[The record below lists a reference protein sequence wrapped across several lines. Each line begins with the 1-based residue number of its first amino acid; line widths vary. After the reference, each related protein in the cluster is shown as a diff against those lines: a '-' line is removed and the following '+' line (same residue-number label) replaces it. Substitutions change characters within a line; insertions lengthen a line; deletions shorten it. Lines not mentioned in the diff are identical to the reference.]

1 MEDLMESATQRSDWD
16 YDVVIIGAG
25 PGGCCAGLYT
35 GRAALRSICFEKQ
48 GIGGQIANTD
58 RVEDY
63 PGFERIGGY
72 ELGEKMANHAKKF
85 GLEFDFVEVTR
96 VSVPDE
102 THTITVELMDER
114 KVRCGAV
121 IAATGGTA
129 RKLGVPGEERLV
141 NRGVSYCALCD
152 GAFFR
157 DQVITVVG
165 GGDQAVEEASFL
177 TKFGSVVHLIHRR
190 DELRA
195 AKIAQER
202 TLANEKVKIHWSTV
216 VTEVLGEDRVE
227 AVRLSN
233 VKTGEEEVL
242 ETGALFP
249 LIGFR
254 PNAAMLPDEVERTGG
269 GYLVTDTWMRTS
281 VPGIY
286 AIGDVR
292 DQLCRQVTNAVG
304 DGTTAAVAAEKY
316 LEDIAH

>member
-1 MEDLMESATQRSDWD
+1 VRDDWS
-16 YDVVIIGAG
+16 YEVVIIGAG
-25 PGGCCAGLYT
+25 PGGLCAGLYT
-35 GRAALRSICFEKQ
+35 GRASLKVVCYDRQ

-72 ELGEKMANHAKKF
+72 ELGEKMANHAQKF
-85 GLEFDFVEVTR
+85 GLEIDFVGVR
-96 VSVPDE
+96 SVSVPDE
-102 THTITVELMDER
+102 TGTITVSLEDER
-114 KVRCGAV
+114 EIRCGAV
-121 IAATGGTA
+121 IVATGGTA
-129 RKLGVPGEERLV
+129 KKVGVPGEDRLT
-141 NRGVSYCALCD
+141 NLGVSYCALCD

-165 GGDQAVEEASFL
+165 GGDQAVEEAAFL
-177 TKFGSVVHLIHRR
+177 TKFGSRVHLIHRR

-195 AKIAQER
+195 AKIIQDR
-202 TLANEKVKIHWSTV
+202 TLANEKVEVHWDTV
-216 VTEVLGEDRVE
+216 VTDVLGEERVE
-227 AVRLSN
+227 AVRLKN
-233 VKTGEEEVL
+233 VKTEEETVL

-254 PNAAMLPDEVERTGG
+254 PNIDLLPDEVGLADG
-269 GYLVTDTWMRTS
+269 GYVITDTWMRTS

-292 DQLCRQVTNAVG
+292 EQLCRQVTNAVG

-316 LEDIAH
+316 LEGMEH

>member
-1 MEDLMESATQRSDWD
+1 MEAKGIVRSDWD
-16 YDVVIIGAG
+16 FEVVIIGAG
-25 PGGCCAGLYT
+25 PGGLCAGLYV
-35 GRAALRSICFEKQ
+35 GRADLKVVCFEKQ

-72 ELGEKMANHAKKF
+72 ELAQKMADHAIKF
-85 GLEFDFVEVTR
+85 GLEIDYIDVQS
-96 VSVPDE
+96 VSTPDN
-102 THTITVELMDER
+102 THTITVALGDGR

-121 IAATGGTA
+121 LASTGGTA
-129 RKLGVPGEERLV
+129 KKIGVPGEDRLV
-141 NRGVSYCALCD
+141 NKGVSYCALCD

-195 AKIAQER
+195 AKIAQTR

-216 VTEVLGEDRVE
+216 VAEVLGDDRVN
-227 AVRLSN
+227 AVRLKN
-233 VKTGEEEVL
+233 VKTGAEEVL
-242 ETGALFP
+242 ETGAVFP

-254 PNAAMLPDEVERTGG
+254 PNADMLPPEVERSAG
-269 GYLVTDTWMRTS
+269 GYIVTDTWMRTT
-281 VPGIY
+281 VPEIY

-316 LEDIAH
+316 LEGLED

>member
-1 MEDLMESATQRSDWD
+1 MKDGWDWE
-16 YDVVIIGAG
+16 VVIIGAG
-25 PGGCCAGLYT
+25 PGGLCAGLYT
-35 GRAALRSICFEKQ
+35 GRADLKVVCFERQ

-72 ELGEKMANHAKKF
+72 ELGEKMAEHAKKF
-85 GLEFDFVEVTR
+85 GLEIDFTGVDA

-102 THTITVELMDER
+102 EGTITVSLADER

-121 IAATGGTA
+121 IVGTGGTA
-129 RKLGVPGEERLV
+129 RKLGVPGEEKLA
-141 NRGVSYCALCD
+141 NLGVSYCALCD

-165 GGDQAVEEASFL
+165 GGDQAVEEAAFL
-177 TKFGSVVHLIHRR
+177 TKFGSEVHLIHRR

-195 AKIAQER
+195 AKIIQQR
-202 TLANEKVKIHWSTV
+202 TLANEKVKVHWSTV
-216 VTEVLGEDRVE
+216 VTEVMGEERVE
-227 AVRLSN
+227 AVRLKDL
-233 VKTGEEEVL
+233 KTDDEEVL
-242 ETGALFP
+242 PTGAVFP

-254 PNAAMLPDEVERTGG
+254 PNIEFLPEEVERTEG
-269 GYLVTDTWMRTS
+269 GYLITDTWMRTS

-316 LEDIAH
+316 VEGLEG